1 MKEKKEKNE
10 NVDIGKLVIWFFII
24 IKKKKILDLRII
36 MVTHT
41 STGESSSN
49 VSITPILFRGD
60 NPWLTYDR

>member
-1 MKEKKEKNE
+1 MKMLIS
-10 NVDIGKLVIWFFII
+10 IGKLVIWFFII
-24 IKKKKILDLRII
+24 ITKKILDLRII

-60 NPWLTYDR
+60 NP